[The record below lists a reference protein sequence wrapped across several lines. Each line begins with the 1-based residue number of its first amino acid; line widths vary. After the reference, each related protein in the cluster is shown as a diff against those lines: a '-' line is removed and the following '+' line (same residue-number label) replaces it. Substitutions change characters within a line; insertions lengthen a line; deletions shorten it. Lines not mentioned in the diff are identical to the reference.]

1 MLCRVIF
8 SLRESLINLGA
19 HFLISGGAQSKMAE
33 AYTGLCGTR
42 SANHKTW
49 EDLGSVTCII

>member
-1 MLCRVIF
+1 M
-8 SLRESLINLGA
+8 INLGA